1 MQTMREAWTDE
12 RLDDLNR
19 HVEEGFRRID
29 GDLRGLRVE
38 TKTELTA
45 LRGEMNERFERV
57 DADMKGLR
65 SEMSARFESMQR
77 TILHAALAL
86 SAAYV
91 AGFAALIGLVATQ
104 L

>member
-29 GDLRGLRVE
+29 GDLRALRVE

-45 LRGEMNERFERV
+45 LRGEMNERFERM
-57 DADMKGLR
+57 D
-65 SEMSARFESMQR
+65 ARFESMQR

>member
-29 GDLRGLRVE
+29 GDLRALRVE

-45 LRGEMNERFERV
+45 LRGEMSERF
-57 DADMKGLR
+57 DA
-65 SEMSARFESMQR
+65 MQR
-77 TILHAALAL
+77 LMIQ
-86 SAAYV
+86 V
-91 AGFAALIGLVATQ
+91 GGVIVAALIGLIATQ
-104 L
+104 V